1 MSDEELRRRLQEIP
15 APRARLDAAAAID
28 GAKRRRRPKVAALT
42 AAATGAG
49 VLIVAPF
56 VTPGLTP
63 LSPSSDSSVLSEGDD
78 GGTAPEAAQPSAET
92 EGAPVEGGD
101 SGAGAEESA
110 PIGLCG
116 LTRAGDIGLALRF
129 LEDPADAS
137 VVPPGRVEARGA
149 GLTAA
154 VATFVDVD
162 ALVVDG
168 GVARATAGT
177 TEQDARLAGGAAGV
191 LGVTTGVLPA
201 DACGPGTPSAPS
213 PVALVAVD
221 GSAPVAVVG
230 EPWEDVR

>member
-1 MSDEELRRRLQEIP
+1 MSDDELRRRLQEIP

-56 VTPGLTP
+56 VAPGLTP
-63 LSPSSDSSVLSEGDD
+63 LSPSSDSSVLSEGDE
-78 GGTAPEAAQPSAET
+78 GGAAPEAAQPSAET
-92 EGAPVEGGD
+92 EGAPGD
-101 SGAGAEESA
+101 SGAGAEEST
-110 PIGLCG
+110 PIELCG

-137 VVPPGRVEARGA
+137 VAPPGRVEARGA

-168 GVARATAGT
+168 GIARATAGA
-177 TEQDARLAGGAAGV
+177 TEQDARLAGGGSGV
-191 LGVTTGVLPA
+191 LGVTTGVLAA
-201 DACGPGTPSAPS
+201 DACGPGTPSGPS
-213 PVALVAVD
+213 PVALVALD

>member
-1 MSDEELRRRLQEIP
+1 MSDEDLRRRLQEIP

-49 VLIVAPF
+49 VLIVAPL
-56 VTPGLTP
+56 VAPGLTP

-78 GGTAPEAAQPSAET
+78 GGAAPEAAQPSAET
-92 EGAPVEGGD
+92 EGAPGD

-110 PIGLCG
+110 PIELCG
-116 LTRAGDIGLALRF
+116 LTRAGDVGLALRL

-137 VVPPGRVEARGA
+137 IVPPGRVEARGA
-149 GLTAA
+149 GLTSA

-177 TEQDARLAGGAAGV
+177 TEQDARLAGGAGV
-191 LGVTTGVLPA
+191 LGVTTGVLAA
-201 DACGPGTPSAPS
+201 DACGPGTPSGPS
-213 PVALVAVD
+213 PVALVALD